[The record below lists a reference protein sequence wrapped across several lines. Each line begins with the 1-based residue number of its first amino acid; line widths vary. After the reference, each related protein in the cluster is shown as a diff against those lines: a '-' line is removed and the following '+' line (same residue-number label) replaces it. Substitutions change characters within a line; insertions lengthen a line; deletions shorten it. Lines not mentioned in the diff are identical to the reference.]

1 MQRTNIAKW
10 LLILGLVFV
19 FGDFGIDKFMH
30 PNVWMGWLPD
40 GMDGLGGLP
49 KDAWLKLI
57 GAAEIL
63 FAFLLLIPVK
73 RVQQTGAIL
82 VILHLLAVL
91 TQVGWNDTA
100 VRDIGIMVS
109 AIALLALL

>member
-19 FGDFGIDKFMH
+19 FFYFGFDKFLH
-30 PNVWMGWLPD
+30 PTIWIAWLPD
-40 GMDGLGGLP
+40 WMENMGGLS

-57 GAAEIL
+57 GASEIL
-63 FAFLLLIPVK
+63 FAILLIIPIK
-73 RVQQTGAIL
+73 RVQQTGVIL
-82 VILHLLAVL
+82 IILHLLAIL

-109 AIALLALL
+109 AISLLALL

>member
-19 FGDFGIDKFMH
+19 FGDFGFDKFIH
-30 PNVWMGWLPD
+30 PDIWIGWLPNW
-40 GMDGLGGLP
+40 MDNLGGLP

-57 GAAEIL
+57 GSAELL
-63 FAFLLLIPVK
+63 FAVLLLIPVK
-73 RVQQTGAIL
+73 RVQQTGVIL
-82 VILHLLAVL
+82 IILHLLGVL

-100 VRDIGIMVS
+100 VRDISIMIS
-109 AIALLALL
+109 AIAVLALL